1 MHKLVKK
8 MFVKQPLALPGSA
21 NYVIQAKDI
30 LNCKVQQNA
39 IMQSAT
45 LI

>member
-30 LNCKVQQNA
+30 PKGNNAMYNSKVKVDF
-39 IMQSAT
+39 
-45 LI
+45 